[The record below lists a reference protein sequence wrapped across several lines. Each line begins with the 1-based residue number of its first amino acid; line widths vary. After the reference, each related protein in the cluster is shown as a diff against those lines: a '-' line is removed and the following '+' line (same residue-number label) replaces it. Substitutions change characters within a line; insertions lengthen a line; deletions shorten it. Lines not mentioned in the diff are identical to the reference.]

1 MARVIGRGAL
11 ANTVTE
17 AQADIASD
25 PQRGRHAHRSY
36 GDPSPRRARVPWGS
50 VFHRAFV
57 VLMYFFMLCPLIF
70 VVWLSFFKDAILFF
84 PPAGYTLSW
93 YRNAWSNPAFAN
105 GFVIS
110 LQVALLASACGV
122 ALGVLATL
130 GIVRHRFRGERTV
143 NTLLLSPLLVPGIV
157 AGIAIYL
164 FYLAAENYFDRDIVG
179 SYGGLVIAHVCLT
192 IPWTVRLVSASMV
205 GLDPS
210 IEEAARNLGANGRV
224 AFLRVTLPMLR
235 PAIVAATLFSFI
247 VSFENLELS
256 LSLVGP
262 GRTTLPIAIMQYLEF
277 NLDPTIAAVA
287 SVQILLLGIL
297 MLVTDRFVK
306 LSQVV

>member
-1 MARVIGRGAL
+1 MVDNAIPFNSKSDEAPAYVHRRRLPWARYL
-11 ANTVTE
+11 
-17 AQADIASD
+17 
-25 PQRGRHAHRSY
+25 
-36 GDPSPRRARVPWGS
+36 
-50 VFHRAFV
+50 HRAFV
-57 VLMYFFMLCPLIF
+57 ALMYFFMLCPLLF
-70 VVWLSFFKDAILFF
+70 VVWLSFFKDAILYF
-84 PPAGYTLSW
+84 PPSGYTTSW
-93 YRNAWSNPAFAN
+93 YIKAWANDAFAD
-105 GFVIS
+105 GFVFS
-110 LQVALLASACGV
+110 LQVAVLAAISGVFMGLLAS
-122 ALGVLATL
+122 L
-130 GIVRHRFRGERTV
+130 GIMRYRFMGSRSV
-143 NTLLLSPLLVPGIV
+143 NTLLLSPLLIPGIV

-164 FYLAAENYFDRDIVG
+164 FYLRAENFFDVDIVG
-179 SYGGLVIAHVCLT
+179 TYGGLVIAHICLT
-192 IPWTVRLVSASMV
+192 IPWTVRLVSAGMA

-235 PAIVAATLFSFI
+235 PSIVAAALFSFV

-262 GRTTLPIAIMQYLEF
+262 GNTTLPIAIMQYLEF

-287 SVQILLLGIL
+287 SVQILLLGII

>member
-1 MARVIGRGAL
+1 VADSLIQAHAEIASGSGRFRQAHRNRAARGRGFSL
-11 ANTVTE
+11 RRVL
-17 AQADIASD
+17 
-25 PQRGRHAHRSY
+25 HR
-36 GDPSPRRARVPWGS
+36 
-50 VFHRAFV
+50 VFVA
-57 VLMYFFMLCPLIF
+57 LMYFVMLCPLIV
-70 VVWLSFFKDAILFF
+70 VVWLSFFKDAILYF
-84 PPAGYTLSW
+84 PPSGYTLSW
-93 YRNAWSNPAFAN
+93 YTKAWDNQAFAS

-110 LQVALLASACGV
+110 LQIALLAAACGV
-122 ALGVLATL
+122 VLGVLATL
-130 GIVRHRFRGERTV
+130 GIVRYRFRGERVV

-164 FYLAAENYFDRDIVG
+164 FYLAAENWLNRDIVG
-179 SYGGLVIAHVCLT
+179 TYGGLVIAHVCLT
-192 IPWTVRLVSASMV
+192 IPWTVRLVAASMV

-210 IEEAARNLGANGRV
+210 IEEAARNLGASGPV
-224 AFLRVTLPMLR
+224 AFVRVTLPMLR

-287 SVQILLLGIL
+287 SVQIFLLGIL

-306 LSQVV
+306 LSRVV